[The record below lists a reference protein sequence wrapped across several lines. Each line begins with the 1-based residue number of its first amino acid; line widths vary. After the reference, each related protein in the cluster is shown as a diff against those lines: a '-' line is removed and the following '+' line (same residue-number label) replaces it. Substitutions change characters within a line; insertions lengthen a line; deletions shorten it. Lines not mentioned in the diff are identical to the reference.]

1 MDVYYQRAKIIVEET
16 RRFYFQIIFTIG
28 IFIVVVIRASF
39 ISRSLFSMNSI
50 SFMGDNI
57 SSTPPELSFV
67 SSPTFIILYMAVIF
81 LLILGFRYIRLY
93 NLKRN
98 FRKQDTGI
106 KKLKKYMKTHEIP
119 TNEEVNKKFNEDKN
133 KSKRK
138 FYFLVARVIIF
149 IVILYY
155 IYSNFFNNLFLFE
168 FVVAFSLLSLI
179 YRYLIIFHAD
189 SKFFNKDWENKKIQE
204 CIFEFKDKFQ

>member
-1 MDVYYQRAKIIVEET
+1 MDTYYQRAKIVVEET
-16 RRFYFQIIFTIG
+16 RRFYFQIIFTLG
-28 IFIVVVIRASF
+28 IFIVVAIRANF

-50 SFMGDNI
+50 SFMGENI
-57 SSTPPELSFV
+57 SSTPTEFSFI

-81 LLILGFRYIRLY
+81 LLILGFRYLILY

-98 FRKQDTGI
+98 FRKNDGGI
-106 KKLKKYMKTHEIP
+106 KKLKKYMKTDEIP
-119 TNEEVNKKFNEDKN
+119 TNEEVDAKFHEDKN

-149 IVILYY
+149 IAILYY
-155 IYSNFFNNLFLFE
+155 IYSNIFNNFFLFE
-168 FVVAFSLLSLI
+168 LVVAFSVLSLI

-189 SKFFNKDWENKKIQE
+189 SKFFDKEWENKKIKE
-204 CIFEFKDKFQ
+204 FISEFKG